1 MESTDQSHVEKI
13 VKRSGSSFFWGM
25 SRLSRKQKRAMFA
38 LYAFCR
44 VIDDIADEVSSTK
57 KQKLEKILFWEKQ
70 IDLIFKSPDLKDTLS
85 RELHLAV
92 KVYNL
97 EKNEIKAI
105 IDGMKMDIKILHSQ
119 KAPASILVT
128 LSGI

>member
-57 KQKLEKILFWEKQ
+57 KQKLLSTE
-70 IDLIFKSPDLKDTLS
+70 PNTLCGHAQLS
-85 RELHLAV
+85 IHEAQEL
-92 KVYNL
+92 
-97 EKNEIKAI
+97 
-105 IDGMKMDIKILHSQ
+105 
-119 KAPASILVT
+119 
-128 LSGI
+128 